1 VIPHDLTTVR
11 PRESGDPEQHVVVP
25 KNWIPACAGTNGES
39 VSQTDKGIQMT
50 ETKPTPAHPLDLNP
64 HIRGWNNVLCLWRLC
79 RKGKCFQTR
88 ACHADDARRCFHT
101 HFVLL
106 PHGLQ
111 EWMYMIRDAKREGLS
126 YDEAIDDMIG
136 TEAEGAL
143 EDWHAAVAQSEKLRK
158 AGKVRW
164 AEESWPYG
172 SGV

>member
-1 VIPHDLTTVR
+1 MRVKQRKISMKQLN
-11 PRESGDPEQHVVVP
+11 E
-25 KNWIPACAGTNGES
+25 
-39 VSQTDKGIQMT
+39 
-50 ETKPTPAHPLDLNP
+50 PTQKKVFNLNE
-64 HIRGWNNVLCLWRLC
+64 HIRGWNDVLCMWRLC

-111 EWMYMIRDAKREGLS
+111 EWMFMIRDAARAGLS
-126 YDEAIDDMIG
+126 YDEAIDDMID

-143 EDWHAAVAQSEKLRK
+143 EDWHDAIVQSETLRK

-164 AEESWPYG
+164 PDERWPYRG
-172 SGV
+172 GA